1 MAGMPMRNINMLPRA
16 KIAPAMP
23 PPTASF
29 DMLICGVEVSSLIVH
44 LYYHA
49 ITDPQPRYCFFSV

>member
-1 MAGMPMRNINMLPRA
+1 MRNISIVPIA
-16 KIAPAMP
+16 KIAPAIP

-29 DMLICGVEVSSLIVH
+29 DMLICGLEVSSLMEH
-44 LYYHA
+44 LYYQA